1 MDPDGRPGKRDE
13 RSLQHLNI
21 SKSWLDANNSG
32 RRARERGLRGRT
44 SSLSRESRDSR
55 FTGNA
60 RRAEASGA
68 GGGARASL
76 ADADADE
83 NKGESETK

>member
-1 MDPDGRPGKRDE
+1 MGGQENETRDRCSISTFQKVGLMRTIVAAE
-13 RSLQHLNI
+13 RANAACEGAPRLSL
-21 SKSWLDANNSG
+21 
-32 RRARERGLRGRT
+32 
-44 SSLSRESRDSR
+44 ESRDSR

-60 RRAEASGA
+60 RRAEAPGA

-76 ADADADE
+76 ADAAE